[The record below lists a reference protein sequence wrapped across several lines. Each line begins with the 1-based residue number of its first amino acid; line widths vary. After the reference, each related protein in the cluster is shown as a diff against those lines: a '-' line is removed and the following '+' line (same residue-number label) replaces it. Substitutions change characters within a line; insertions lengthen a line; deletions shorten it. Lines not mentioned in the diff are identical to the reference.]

1 MMRRSV
7 RSMRDLRRDNQ
18 GMALVEF
25 AIIAPVFILM
35 LMGLFDF
42 GMQVYGR
49 SLLQG
54 AMQEA
59 ARDATLEGGDL
70 SAEELDADVLSQVQN
85 ILPRAEIEFTRTN
98 YANFSDVGQPEE
110 FTDSNGDGVCN
121 NNEPFEDV
129 NDNDTWDA
137 DRGQDGLGGARDAV
151 LYEAVAEYDRMFP
164 LHGMMGWDSKV
175 TINASTV
182 LRNQPFDTQE
192 ERTPI
197 VGSCD

>member
-1 MMRRSV
+1 MRWAMTRK
-7 RSMRDLRRDNQ
+7 RRLRQDSE
-18 GMALVEF
+18 GAALVEF
-25 AIIAPVFILM
+25 ALVAPLFVLM

-42 GMQVYGR
+42 GIQVYGR

-59 ARDATLEGGDL
+59 ARDATLEGADL
-70 SAEELDADVLSQVQN
+70 TTTEIDEAVESHVRN

-110 FTDSNGDGVCN
+110 FTDNNGDGECN
-121 NNEPFEDV
+121 AGEPFEDV
-129 NDNDTWDA
+129 NGNGTWDA

-151 LYEAVAEYDRMFP
+151 FYEAVAEYDRMFP
-164 LHGMMGWDSKV
+164 LHSLMGWDSRV
-175 TINASTV
+175 TIEASTV
-182 LRNQPFDTQE
+182 LRNQPFDTQDD
-192 ERTPI
+192 RTAV